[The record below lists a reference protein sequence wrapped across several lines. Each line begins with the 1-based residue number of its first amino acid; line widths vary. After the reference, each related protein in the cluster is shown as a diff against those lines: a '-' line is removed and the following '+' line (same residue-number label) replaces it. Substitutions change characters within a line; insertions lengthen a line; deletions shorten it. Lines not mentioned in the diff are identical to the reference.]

1 MKNAIKLYRNQKAVG
16 PTALTIGN
24 FDGVHQGHQR
34 LLAHIVEQAQARQ
47 LIPSVL
53 TFTPHPRE
61 FFALRE
67 HRPELVPT
75 RISSLR
81 DKVQALSCA
90 GIQAVHLQTFN
101 QAMAQMPPEDF
112 IQKVLLEQLQ
122 VRYLYVG
129 EDFRFGHRRSG
140 NIELLQK
147 AAQHN
152 GFEVDTMVDVLD
164 EHQIRYSSTEVR
176 QALAFGQI
184 EKVNAF
190 LGRRYTISGHVIH
203 GKKIGRTIGIP
214 TLNIPV
220 MPRCALRS
228 GVYIVSVHGLGD
240 KPLPAIASLGVRPT
254 VEANGEVLLEVH
266 ILNHSVSAY
275 GKIVSIAFHQ
285 HVRDEEKFS
294 NLQAMTAA
302 IQQDIRITQHY
313 FDVHG
318 L

>member
-1 MKNAIKLYRNQKAVG
+1 MKNSIKLYRNQKAVG

-34 LLAHIVEQAQARQ
+34 LLAHIVEQAQAR
-47 LIPSVL
+47 LLTPSVL

-67 HRPELVPT
+67 QRPELVPT

-81 DKVQALSCA
+81 DKVQALSCT

-101 QAMAQMPPEDF
+101 QTMAQMPAEDF
-112 IQKVLLEQLQ
+112 IHKVLLEQLQ

-147 AAQHN
+147 AAQHY
-152 GFEVDTMVDVLD
+152 GFEVDTIVDVLD

-228 GVYIVSVHGLGD
+228 GVYIVTVHGLSD
-240 KPLPAIASLGVRPT
+240 IPLPAIASLGVRPT
-254 VEANGEVLLEVH
+254 IEANGEVLLEVH

-294 NLQAMTAA
+294 DLQAMTAA

>member
-1 MKNAIKLYRNQKAVG
+1 MKNSIKLYRNQKAVG

-34 LLAHIVEQAQARQ
+34 LLAHIVEQAQTRQ

-67 HRPELVPT
+67 QRPELVPT

-81 DKVQALSCA
+81 DKVQALSCS

-112 IQKVLLEQLQ
+112 IQKILLEQLQ

-147 AAQHN
+147 VAQHS

-164 EHQIRYSSTEVR
+164 EHHIRYSSTEVR

-190 LGRRYTISGHVIH
+190 LGRPYTISGHVIH

-220 MPRCALRS
+220 MSRCALRS
-228 GVYIVSVHGLGD
+228 GVYIVTVHGLND

-254 VEANGEVLLEVH
+254 IEANGEVLLEVH

-285 HVRDEEKFS
+285 YVRDEEKFP

>member
-1 MKNAIKLYRNQKAVG
+1 MKNAIKLYRNQKAVA

-24 FDGVHQGHQR
+24 FDGVHQGHQH
-34 LLAHIVEQAQARQ
+34 LLAHIVEQAQTRL

-67 HRPELVPT
+67 QRPELIPT

-81 DKVQALSCA
+81 DKVQALACA

-101 QAMAQMPPEDF
+101 QAMAQMPPDDF
-112 IQKVLLEQLQ
+112 IQKVLLEHLQ

-129 EDFRFGHRRSG
+129 EDFKFGHRRSG
-140 NIELLQK
+140 NIALLQE
-147 AAQHN
+147 ASQRY
-152 GFEVDTMVDVLD
+152 GFEVNTMVDVLD
-164 EHQIRYSSTEVR
+164 EHHIRYSSTEVR

-184 EKVNAF
+184 EKVNEF
-190 LGRRYTISGHVIH
+190 LGRPYTISGHVIH

-228 GVYIVSVHGLGD
+228 GVYIVSVRGLSE

-254 VEANGEVLLEVH
+254 IEANGEVLLEVH

-285 HVRDEEKFS
+285 YVRDEEKFPD
-294 NLQAMTAA
+294 LQAMTAA

>member
-1 MKNAIKLYRNQKAVG
+1 MKNSIKLYRNQKAVG

-34 LLAHIVEQAQARQ
+34 LLAHIVEQAQTRQ

-67 HRPELVPT
+67 QRPELVPT

-81 DKVQALSCA
+81 DKVQALSCS

-112 IQKVLLEQLQ
+112 IQKILLEQLQ

-147 AAQHN
+147 VAQHS

-164 EHQIRYSSTEVR
+164 EHHIRYSSTEVR

-184 EKVNAF
+184 EKVNTF
-190 LGRRYTISGHVIH
+190 LGRPYTISGHVIH

-228 GVYIVSVHGLGD
+228 GVYIVTVHGLND

-254 VEANGEVLLEVH
+254 IEANGEVLLEVH

-285 HVRDEEKFS
+285 YVRDEEKFP

>member
-1 MKNAIKLYRNQKAVG
+1 MKNSIKLYRNEKAVG

-67 HRPELVPT
+67 HRPELIPT
-75 RISSLR
+75 RISTLR
-81 DKVQALSCA
+81 DKVQALACQ
-90 GIQAVHLQTFN
+90 GIQAVHLQDFN
-101 QAMAQMPPEDF
+101 QAMAQMPPADF
-112 IQKVLLEQLQ
+112 IQQVLIEQLQ

-129 EDFRFGHRRSG
+129 EDFKFGHRRSG
-140 NIELLQK
+140 NIAMLQE
-147 AAQHN
+147 AGARY
-152 GFEVDTMVDVLD
+152 GFTVDTMVDVLD
-164 EHQIRYSSTEVR
+164 EHQVRYSSTELR

-184 EKVNAF
+184 EKANAF
-190 LGRRYTISGHVIH
+190 LGRHYTISGHVTH

-228 GVYIVSVHGLGD
+228 GVYIVTVHGLGEQ
-240 KPLPAIASLGVRPT
+240 PLPAIASLGVRPT
-254 VEANGEVLLEVH
+254 VEDDGEVLLEVH

-285 HVRDEEKFS
+285 YVRDEEKFPD
-294 NLQAMTAA
+294 LQAMTAA
-302 IQQDIRITQHY
+302 IQQDIRVTQHY